1 MVRIETRQLLPIIFH
16 KQQNNFKDAKQQVYG
31 LNKIIHQ
38 TKSIP
43 MAAKKNDAAGIAV
56 LFDFGVHTRLFD
68 GEEGVLF

>member
-16 KQQNNFKDAKQQVYG
+16 KQQNHFKDAKQQVYG

-43 MAAKKNDAAGIAV
+43 MAAKKNDAAGDCCA
-56 LFDFGVHTRLFD
+56 L
-68 GEEGVLF
+68 